1 VTRFCLRAA
10 PLLALAVLF
19 AGCSATSSVGG
30 APPPPVLWTFES
42 VSWFN
47 RFSLNSTVGPLVV
60 DRVVLYGGTYSFQNT
75 RTSRLAAVDVV
86 SGRPTWRMQHDGAFG
101 PMVCEGELIAIA
113 VEDSVLGLELA
124 SGIQR
129 WSVPVRPRS
138 LTAAPPVVLVAERQ
152 TLRALD
158 PVSGAERWQAA
169 SATDPVTAGDTVLF
183 VAGRTLHAVA
193 AASGEER
200 WTLELPA
207 TLAFPKS
214 VAGDRL
220 YLLGASALGAVSLSG
235 HRLEWVVPLGSAP
248 TWGLAGGEDTLY
260 FTTQLPAGS
269 YVFHALDPATG
280 KERWTRPMDSS
291 SPVAPVV
298 MGELVATAAN
308 SERQSLVALSRANGS
323 IAWQAEAGSI
333 PVQPVVRDSVLYV
346 AGQGPNRVFAF
357 QTGTGSLLWSGRLFG
372 WPMGLALTPE
382 GTLLV
387 SADNLTLYA
396 YRTR

>member
-1 VTRFCLRAA
+1 MTRFRLRAA
-10 PLLALAVLF
+10 LLALTVLS

-75 RTSRLAAVDVV
+75 RTSRLAAVDVI

-101 PMVCEGELIAIA
+101 PMVREGEMIAIA

-158 PVSGAERWQAA
+158 PVSGAERWQTA

-193 AASGEER
+193 AASGDPR
-200 WTLELPA
+200 WSLELPA
-207 TLAFPKS
+207 TLAFPKA

-220 YLLGASALGAVSLSG
+220 YLLGASALGAVSLTN
-235 HRLEWVVPLGSAP
+235 HRLEWVMPLSSAP

-308 SERQSLVALSRANGS
+308 SEQQSLVALSRANGS

-357 QTGTGSLLWSGRLFG
+357 QTATGSLLWSGRLFG